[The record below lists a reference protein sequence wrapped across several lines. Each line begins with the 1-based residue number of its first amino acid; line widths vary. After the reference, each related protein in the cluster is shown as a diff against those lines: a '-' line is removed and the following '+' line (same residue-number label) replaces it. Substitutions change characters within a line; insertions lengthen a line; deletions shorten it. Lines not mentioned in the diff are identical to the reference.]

1 MALPAVQEG
10 NQDLSMVVGEIK
22 DLVDGVVE
30 NLTAIK
36 INQMDMARGIG
47 DLVAKAELDFE
58 QMADAEAEALDAEVV
73 DSEAASVMD
82 GNDGTVIDLLME
94 IKDAVKETAE
104 YTKTSAD
111 ADKEASEDVLKDDIG
126 DTTDREGSKAAK
138 GGDKAVKEQSSMIQK
153 ILGGLLGL
161 FAGLFVGWLKA
172 LKMVFFR
179 GFIAKIGTFFLNFFK
194 NLKTTFSGGK
204 LAAGFAR
211 IGQFFKSIGTFFGK
225 MFKIVKPIVSFFK
238 SIVSIAGR
246 VLGVVSKIFAPL
258 LVIFGIFETIRGFFQ
273 GFADSEGNFLQ
284 KLMGGLAGALTGFL
298 DFLIAAP
305 LNLIKGIIGWI
316 AGALGF
322 DGVKEKLESFDF
334 SFGGIIKAVF
344 DVINFVAS
352 IAFKI
357 LKFPVALAAGIA
369 GGIAALLPGGKSP
382 KEGFMDAFNAVMNF
396 GSGEGKAPKPAE
408 DTADAETMSAESTA
422 ADDGEK
428 VEDRGGDDSQDM
440 GTGDT
445 SKASV
450 YPFKMSG
457 FKKHGYEDDEYIIT
471 GPINPKLTGGIG
483 GFMGTTVDGKENVVF
498 TDEAVKS
505 YIGSAETGRANLLQ
519 PLELGDGSM
528 LEGNTGGATP
538 GTTIS
543 AQSSDVAAAGQRAV
557 LNPTLV
563 VNNQR
568 TDAPTTTIQ
577 NSTSTH
583 VTNSDNSLKGRVAG
597 SSAAEPS

>member
-36 INQMDMARGIG
+36 ITQMDMARGIG

-73 DSEAASVMD
+73 DAEAASVMD
-82 GNDGTVIDLLME
+82 SNDGAVIDLLME

-104 YTKTSAD
+104 YTKVSAD
-111 ADKEASEDVLKDDIG
+111 ADKEASENVLKDDIG
-126 DTTDREGSKAAK
+126 DTVDREGSKAAE
-138 GGDKAVKEQSSMIQK
+138 GGDKAVKEQSSFIQK
-153 ILGGLLGL
+153 LFGGLLGL
-161 FAGLFVGWLKA
+161 FSGLFIGWLKA
-172 LKMVFFR
+172 LKMVFYR
-179 GFIAKIGTFFLNFFK
+179 GFIARIGAFFGNFFK
-194 NLKTTFSGGK
+194 SLKTTFSGGK

-211 IGQFFKSIGTFFGK
+211 IGNFFKSIGAFFGRIFKIFKPILQFFKSIIG
-225 MFKIVKPIVSFFK
+225 
-238 SIVSIAGR
+238 IAGR

-258 LVIFGIFETIRGFFQ
+258 LVIFGIFESIRGFFQ

-322 DGVKEKLESFDF
+322 EGVKEKLESFDF

-344 DVINFVAS
+344 DVIGFVAG

-396 GSGEGKAPKPAE
+396 GSGEGKAPVPTE
-408 DTADAETMSAESTA
+408 DGADAETMSAESTA
-422 ADDGEK
+422 ADDGERVK
-428 VEDRGGDDSQDM
+428 DLGGDSDDS
-440 GTGDT
+440 GTGDEKKT
-445 SKASV
+445 SI
-450 YPFKMSG
+450 YPFKLGG
-457 FKKHGYEDDEYIIT
+457 FKTLHKDNQDEYIIEGRNDKGYYGTRTDGT
-471 GPINPKLTGGIG
+471 GNIRFIQPAYKRYITKAVAGRQELMTPLT
-483 GFMGTTVDGKENVVF
+483 
-498 TDEAVKS
+498 
-505 YIGSAETGRANLLQ
+505 
-519 PLELGDGSM
+519 LGDGSM
-528 LEGNTGGATP
+528 LEETTGGATP

-543 AQSSDVAAAGQRAV
+543 ARSTEVAAGSERGV

-583 VTNSDNSLKGRVAG
+583 VPNSDNSLKGRVAG